1 MACTTLLRAL
11 YICQSLNTSFQSFV
25 KKSNLVV
32 IMALVPQ
39 FLLSFH
45 MLNSVRYFLQF
56 GDHPFLLYK
65 ACMDPF
71 SFYDVL
77 FTEVLFMDNLLLF
90 IYDLVIVFGNL
101 YLWRFLNGQTEKNR
115 SLREVDKKKER
126 KRNFVTA
133 KNSVITSAATIF
145 SYLFIGI
152 SYGLKVLCEEW
163 LNLLIYKIFPDE
175 NSWFWHKSSPDQ
187 YLLWLVALSDH
198 SCSGCYGK
206 CEYHEKTLQ
215 NQTNFIV
222 KLRLSPHS
230 SKLFLS
236 LKTCKINKSKSVNF
250 FLAEPVPQIVKK
262 WHLKKHKN
270 VICYSDWWIS
280 NKNLFS
286 LGKRFCYFFESK
298 I

>member
-25 KKSNLVV
+25 KKSNLVI

-45 MLNSVRYFLQF
+45 MLNSIRYFLQY

-90 IYDLVIVFGNL
+90 IYDLVIVLGNL

-152 SYGLKVLCEEW
+152 SYGLKVLCSEW
-163 LNLLIYKIFPDE
+163 RNLLINKIFPDE

-187 YLLWLVALSDH
+187 CLLWLVALSDH
-198 SCSGCYGK
+198 SCAGCHGK
-206 CEYHEKTLQ
+206 CKYHEKTLQ
-215 NQTNFIV
+215 NQTYFIV
-222 KLRLSPHS
+222 KFRLSPHS
-230 SKLFLS
+230 SQLFWS
-236 LKTCKINKSKSVNF
+236 LKTSKRDSELNHKKCHF
-250 FLAEPVPQIVKK
+250 FI
-262 WHLKKHKN
+262 LKKYHTN
-270 VICYSDWWIS
+270 LS
-280 NKNLFS
+280 NLE
-286 LGKRFCYFFESK
+286 KRFCFCN
-298 I
+298 